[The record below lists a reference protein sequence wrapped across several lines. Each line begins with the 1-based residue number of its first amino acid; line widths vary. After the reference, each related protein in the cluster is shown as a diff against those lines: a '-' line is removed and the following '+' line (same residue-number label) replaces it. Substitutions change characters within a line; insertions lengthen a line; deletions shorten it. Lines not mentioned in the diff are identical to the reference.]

1 MDMEKTVAL
10 DPNRLAPIRSVLVA
24 ALAAA
29 NLGLAGGSLAQTAA
43 AVANPYDAKGPL
55 VTRGYS
61 AGACTIFRPVELKPG
76 SRVILWGNGTGTQPV
91 NYQALLHQLASYGF
105 VVGAANAPNA
115 GTGAEMLGCLDYLT
129 AENAREGSPYKDKLD
144 LSKVGATG
152 HSQGGGGALMTGRDP
167 RIQVTAPIM
176 PGGRSDGAGAAAQ
189 QHGPMLLLS
198 AGLDNMAPPETS
210 QKPVFDAA
218 TTPVTWL
225 LERGSG
231 HLTAMGDGGPYRAA
245 LTAWFLYTLQGDAKA
260 GAMFTG
266 DACGYCKGGNWA
278 IQRKP

>member
-1 MDMEKTVAL
+1 MEKSVA
-10 DPNRLAPIRSVLVA
+10 RAPIRTA
-24 ALAAA
+24 ALAA
-29 NLGLAGGSLAQTAA
+29 LAVTAVGFAA
-43 AVANPYDAKGPL
+43 ASRAQGANPYDAKGPL

-129 AENAREGSPYKDKLD
+129 AENARDGSPYKDKLD
-144 LSKVGATG
+144 LTKVGSTG

-167 RIQVTAPIM
+167 RVTVTAPIM
-176 PGGRSDGAGAAAQ
+176 PGGRSDGASAAAK

-210 QKPVFDAA
+210 QKPVFEAA
-218 TTPVTWL
+218 KTPVIWL
-225 LERGSG
+225 TERGSG
-231 HLTAMGDGGPYRAA
+231 HLTAMRDGGPYRAA
-245 LTAWFLYTLQGDAKA
+245 LTAWFLYTLNGDAKA

-266 DACGYCKGGNWA
+266 GACGYCANPNWT